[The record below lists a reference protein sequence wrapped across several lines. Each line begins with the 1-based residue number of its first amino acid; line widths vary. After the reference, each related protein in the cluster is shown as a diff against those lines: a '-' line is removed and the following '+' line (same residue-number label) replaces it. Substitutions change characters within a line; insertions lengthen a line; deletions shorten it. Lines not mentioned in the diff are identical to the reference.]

1 MGKAMEQLAKPS
13 SDDGYFDSL
22 WNKKLR
28 WFEEPNTTRGGW
40 SGVAKT
46 TLDVDGQALSVFIK
60 RQDKHLTRT
69 WLHWLSGL
77 PTFQKEYAN
86 IRRLQALGIPT
97 LEPVYFGVQG
107 TKAILVT
114 KALDD
119 FVSLDKL
126 DKDALSPA
134 QIQQLLT
141 AIAEVI
147 RAMHQHRL
155 QHNCL
160 YPKHIFV
167 SQTAHGW
174 NVRLIDLE
182 KLRRCLRRETAQLR
196 DLSSLIRHSYSHWS
210 LTERMRFFKSYV
222 GETQLSPSS
231 KALWKKVARKSGKK
245 RR

>member
-1 MGKAMEQLAKPS
+1 MQTDSIRLDARSTFSDLWQLDVS
-13 SDDGYFDSL
+13 
-22 WNKKLR
+22 
-28 WFEEPNTTRGGW
+28 WFEPPNNSRGGW
-40 SGVAKT
+40 SGVVKT
-46 TLDVDGQALSVFIK
+46 RLKVNEQALSVFIK
-60 RQDKHLTRT
+60 RQDNHLTRT
-69 WLHWLSGL
+69 WQHSLRGI

-86 IRRLQALGIPT
+86 IRRLQALDIPT

-126 DKDALSPA
+126 NKDILSPD
-134 QIQQLLT
+134 QIRHLLT

-147 RAMHQHRL
+147 RAMHEHRL

-167 SQTAHGW
+167 SQTEHGW
-174 NVRLIDLE
+174 DVRLIDLE
-182 KLRRCLRRETAQLR
+182 KLRCCLRRKTAQIR
-196 DLSSLIRHSYSHWS
+196 DLSSLSRHASPDWS
-210 LTERMRFFKSYV
+210 MTDHMRFFKAYV
-222 GETQLSPSS
+222 GETRLSSSS
-231 KALWKKVARKSGKK
+231 KTLWKEIARKSGKK

>member
-1 MGKAMEQLAKPS
+1 MGKAMEKLAKPS

-22 WNKKLR
+22 WSKKFP

-46 TLDVDGQALSVFIK
+46 QLEFKGQTLSVFIK
-60 RQDKHLTRT
+60 KQDKHLTRT
-69 WLHWLSGL
+69 WQHWLTGI
-77 PTFQKEYAN
+77 PTFQREYAN
-86 IRRLQALGIPT
+86 ICRLQALDIPT

-134 QIQQLLT
+134 QIDQLVT
-141 AIAEVI
+141 AIAKVI
-147 RAMHQHRL
+147 RAMHQQRL

-167 SQTAHGW
+167 SQRQHGW

-196 DLSSLIRHSYSHWS
+196 DLSSLLRHSDSHWS
-210 LTERMRFFKSYV
+210 LTERMRFFKTYV
-222 GETQLSPSS
+222 GETRLSPSS
-231 KALWKKVARKSGKK
+231 KALWKQVARKSGKK

>member
-1 MGKAMEQLAKPS
+1 MQTESIRLDAASAFSDLWQLDVS
-13 SDDGYFDSL
+13 
-22 WNKKLR
+22 
-28 WFEEPNTTRGGW
+28 WFEPPNTSRGGW
-40 SGVAKT
+40 SGVVKT
-46 TLDVDGQALSVFIK
+46 RLKVNEQPISVFIK

-69 WLHWLSGL
+69 WQHWLNGI

-86 IRRLQALGIPT
+86 IRRLQALDIPT

-126 DKDALSPA
+126 DKDALSPT
-134 QIQQLLT
+134 QIQQLVT

-147 RAMHQHRL
+147 RAMHQQRL

-167 SQTAHGW
+167 SQTQHGW

-196 DLSSLIRHSYSHWS
+196 DLSSLLRHSDSHWS
-210 LTERMRFFKSYV
+210 LTERMRFFKRYV
-222 GETQLSPSS
+222 GETRLSPSS

>member
-1 MGKAMEQLAKPS
+1 MEHQLS
-13 SDDGYFDSL
+13 LNCDNESFDVL
-22 WNKKLR
+22 WSNKFP
-28 WFEEPNTTRGGW
+28 WFDEPNTSRGGW
-40 SGVAKT
+40 SGVTKT
-46 TLDVDGQALSVFIK
+46 HLKVKGKTLSVFIK
-60 RQDKHLTRT
+60 KQDKHLTRT
-69 WLHWLSGL
+69 WQHWLSGI
-77 PTFQKEYAN
+77 PTFQREYAN
-86 IRRLQALGIPT
+86 ICRLQALDIPT

-114 KALDD
+114 KALDE

-134 QIQQLLT
+134 QIDQLVT

-147 RAMHQHRL
+147 RTMHQHRL

-167 SQTAHGW
+167 SQTQQGW

-196 DLSSLIRHSYSHWS
+196 DLSSLLRHSDSHWS
-210 LTERMRFFKSYV
+210 LTERMRFFKTYV
-222 GETQLSPSS
+222 GETRLSPTS
-231 KALWKKVARKSGKK
+231 KALWKQVARKSGKK